1 MYLSLIFV
9 YYNIYYAFSIVSLAC
24 KNLLFKERSSIKDG
38 FCTFG
43 FGLFTS
49 LLMLLYHPDPLFSFI
64 NFLLTVLLLILGK
77 RLFKNHSYA
86 GLSFYMA
93 NILLFT
99 FGSAWMIGFLISL
112 DISTVSKVLLTITAP
127 VAFFTLPFM
136 FLNLI
141 EKFDV
146 LARDVW
152 NRPRKS
158 YPVRSGNFQPEPFV
172 TLQVPTYSE
181 PPKLVIETLN
191 KISQL
196 DYQNYEVMVI
206 DNNTKDEKLWMP
218 VKKYCR
224 QLGSKFKFYHVEG
237 ITGAKAGALNWAH
250 KFLNPKTEIV
260 SVIDA
265 DYQVDSNFL
274 KALVGHFD
282 DPKMGF
288 VQTPH
293 DYRDWKGNPFLT
305 MCYWEYKAF
314 FHTILVA
321 LNERDAAITVGTM
334 CLIRKVALEKAGG
347 WAEWCVTEDSEL
359 AIRIHNAG
367 YTSVYI
373 DETFGRGLIPETFEG
388 YRVQRYRWI
397 AGPVQEFRHHLKHL
411 LGLSKEASALTLAQ
425 RLHHLNHGFNN
436 VLVGLSLPFQAVGM
450 LAVLSLV
457 VHREIVQVPFVLWL
471 TATIILFANTFLNF
485 LVHRTVIKPSLKEY
499 FGKVLA
505 EKALHHTVTLSALKT
520 LITGNAK
527 WKRTNKFKENY
538 SVFNALAS
546 TKEEL
551 FLGTFMAVFIV
562 YSFILLPYHGLALM
576 YLIGLS
582 YVFLNYISAPV
593 AALISTYV
601 LNKGHI
607 FDLKGMFSFIHGRAK
622 VISSVS
628 D

>member
-9 YYNIYYAFSIVSLAC
+9 YYNIYYAFSIISLAC
-24 KNLLFKERSSIKDG
+24 KNLVLKKDNKFSDMMSTSGFAIIASS
-38 FCTFG
+38 
-43 FGLFTS
+43 
-49 LLMLLYHPDPLFSFI
+49 LMLLYWNDWRFPVLNFAMTLSLLF
-64 NFLLTVLLLILGK
+64 LGK
-77 RLFKNHSYA
+77 TIFKNHSFA
-86 GLSFYMA
+86 GLNFYLA
-93 NILLFT
+93 NILLFI
-99 FGSAWMIGFLISL
+99 FGSAWMVNFLLIL
-112 DISTVSKVLLTITAP
+112 DISLISKILLTITAP

-141 EKFDV
+141 ERFDV

-158 YPVRSGNFQPEPFV
+158 YPARSGNFNPEPFV
-172 TLQVPTYSE
+172 TLQVPAYCE
-181 PPKLVIETLN
+181 PPELVIETLN

-196 DYQNYEVMVI
+196 DYQNYEVMVV
-206 DNNTKDEKLWMP
+206 DNNTKDKKIWKPVQKHCRKL
-218 VKKYCR
+218 
-224 QLGSKFKFYHVEG
+224 GEKFKFYHIEG
-237 ITGAKAGALNWAH
+237 IKGAKAGALNWAH
-250 KFLNPKTEIV
+250 QYIDPKTEIV

-265 DYQVDSNFL
+265 DYHVKSNFL
-274 KALVGHFD
+274 KALVGYFD

-293 DYRDWKGNPFLT
+293 DYRGWKGNLFLT

-334 CLIRKVALEKAGG
+334 CLIRKTALEEAGG

-359 AIRIHNAG
+359 AIRIHNVG
-367 YTSVYI
+367 YTSVYV

-388 YRVQRYRWI
+388 YRIQRYRWI
-397 AGPVQEFRHHLKHL
+397 AGPVQEFRHHLKL
-411 LGLSKEASALTLAQ
+411 FLGLSKKPSSFTLTQ
-425 RLHHLNHGFNN
+425 RLHHLNHGLGN

-457 VHREIVQVPFVLWL
+457 IHREIVQVPFVLWL
-471 TATIILFANTFLNF
+471 TATIILLANSFLNF

-505 EKALHHTVTLSALKT
+505 EKALHHTVTLSAFKT
-520 LITGNAK
+520 LVTGNAN

-538 SVFNALAS
+538 SLFNAIAS

-551 FLGTFMAVFIV
+551 FLGIFMAVFIISS
-562 YSFILLPYHGLALM
+562 YILLPYHGLSLM

-582 YVFLNYISAPV
+582 YVFINYISAPIT
-593 AALISTYV
+593 AIISAYV

-607 FDLKGMFSFIHGRAK
+607 FDLKKVFDFVYGRVK